1 VDIEPQDDG
10 EPGHCECEAHEL
22 RQEPPCKHL
31 LYALRWCVYRMETSE
46 KREQKAILKLTRLAY
61 KLFEEYGRNQVGHTE
76 G

>member
-1 VDIEPQDDG
+1 
-10 EPGHCECEAHEL
+10 
-22 RQEPPCKHL
+22 
-31 LYALRWCVYRMETSE
+31 METSE